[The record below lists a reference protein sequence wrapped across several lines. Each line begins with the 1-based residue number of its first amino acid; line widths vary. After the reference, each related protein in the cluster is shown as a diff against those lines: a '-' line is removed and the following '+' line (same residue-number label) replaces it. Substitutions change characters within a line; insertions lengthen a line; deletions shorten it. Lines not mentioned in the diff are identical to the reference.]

1 MTPLDIME
9 ALRDVPADLIEMPC
23 SMAEDHGGS
32 PVSSAGTAANVQ
44 AAPADTEAPAGTRFG
59 HTLLPYL
66 LTAGC
71 AAACIAGFAVIVRF
85 SGGTDPVTTQSALPE
100 NAVTEIYPETTAAAV
115 QTTAA
120 VTAVNTHTVT
130 AYGQTVTVTQQTVT
144 QHTVT
149 QTVTAVTTA
158 AAETAAPEVP
168 AEQTAPQ
175 ETAAPAPD
183 LPAEPEDTRY
193 GRVIDGVY
201 YEMGDVTMDGVIDYY
216 DAKEAQRLY
225 VEMSCETAQFE
236 ERMLLC
242 SVLNRDGVY
251 TKIDKTNRGPEDLYG
266 KGPDPK
272 EGFMWWPFNVD
283 DAQYIW
289 VYVNLRQV
297 HEDLTMQAFLD
308 MTKDEVAQMLAD
320 FKSHYR
326 TVGDDRFE
334 PSATTWGVVPI
345 DTPHGFFVDGQY
357 IVYGDLNLN
366 GRFDEGDAELYEL
379 IAQEYEAAAAA
390 AGEFEFSLRDEQ
402 YALAKPQYIN
412 SEGKYCSIYSSRSDY
427 PKMAALIRQY
437 VAMSE
442 AGEDLPPDLGN
453 FYEQYIAGQ
462 ENQ

>member
-44 AAPADTEAPAGTRFG
+44 AAPADTEAPAGKRFG

-100 NAVTEIYPETTAAAV
+100 NAVTEVYPETTAAAV
-115 QTTAA
+115 RTTAA
-120 VTAVNTHTVT
+120 VTSVNTQTVT
-130 AYGQTVTVTQQTVT
+130 AYVQTVTGTQQTVT

-158 AAETAAPEVP
+158 AAETDAAEPP

-201 YEMGDVTMDGVIDYY
+201 YEMGDVTMDGAIDYY
-216 DAKEAQRLY
+216 DAIEALQLFT
-225 VEMSCETAQFE
+225 EMTGGTAQFE

-242 SVLNRDGVY
+242 SVFHREGVY
-251 TKIDKTNRGPEDLYG
+251 MEIDKKHPGPEDRYG
-266 KGPDPK
+266 KGPEPK
-272 EGFMWWPFNVD
+272 KGFMWWPFNVD
-283 DAQYIW
+283 DAQYLW

-308 MTKDEVAQMLAD
+308 MTKDEVSQMLRD
-320 FKSHYR
+320 FDLHYR
-326 TVGDDRFE
+326 AVLNDQIGA
-334 PSATTWGVVPI
+334 SAMGVVPI
-345 DTPHGFFVDGQY
+345 GTPDGFFVDGQY

-390 AGEFEFSLRDEQ
+390 AGEYEFSLRDEQ
-402 YALAKPQYIN
+402 YALASPQYIN
-412 SEGKYCSIYSSRSDY
+412 SEGKYCYIYRSRSDY

-442 AGEDLPPDLGN
+442 AGEELPPDLGN

-462 ENQ
+462 ENP

>member
-23 SMAEDHGGS
+23 SMAEDHSGS

-44 AAPADTEAPAGTRFG
+44 AAPAAADTPAGMRYG
-59 HTLLPYL
+59 HTILPYL

-71 AAACIAGFAVIVRF
+71 TAACIAGFALIVRF

-120 VTAVNTHTVT
+120 VTSVNTQTVT
-130 AYGQTVTVTQQTVT
+130 AYVHTVTGTQQTVT
-144 QHTVT
+144 QHTAA
-149 QTVTAVTTA
+149 QTVTAVTTETTEAA
-158 AAETAAPEVP
+158 AAEPP

-193 GRVIDGVY
+193 GRVIGGVY
-201 YEMGDVTMDGVIDYY
+201 YEMGDVTMDGAIDYY
-216 DAKEAQRLY
+216 DAIEALRLY
-225 VEMSCETAQFE
+225 TEMTTGAAQFE

-242 SVLNRDGVY
+242 SVWNRDGVY
-251 TKIDKTNRGPEDLYG
+251 TKIDKTHPGPEDRYG

-272 EGFMWWPFNVD
+272 VGFMWWPFYGD
-283 DAQYIW
+283 DAYYLW
-289 VYVNLRQV
+289 EYVNLRQV

-308 MTKDEVAQMLAD
+308 MTKDEVSQMLRD
-320 FKSHYR
+320 FDSHYR
-326 TVGDDRFE
+326 AVLNGE
-334 PSATTWGVVPI
+334 IGASAMGIVPI
-345 DTPHGFFVDGQY
+345 GTPDGFFVDGQY

-379 IAQEYEAAAAA
+379 IAQEYEAAR
-390 AGEFEFSLRDEQ
+390 AGGGGYEFSLRDEQ
-402 YALAKPQYIN
+402 YALASSRYIN
-412 SEGKYCSIYSSRSDY
+412 SAGNYKYIKLGYRE
-427 PKMAALIRQY
+427 MAALIRQY

-442 AGEDLPPDLGN
+442 AGEELPQDLGN

-462 ENQ
+462 ENP

>member
-23 SMAEDHGGS
+23 SMAEDLGES

-44 AAPADTEAPAGTRFG
+44 AAPAAADMPAGMRYG
-59 HTLLPYL
+59 HTILPYL

-120 VTAVNTHTVT
+120 ATSVNTQTVT
-130 AYGQTVTVTQQTVT
+130 AYVQTVTGTQQTVT
-144 QHTVT
+144 QHTAA

-158 AAETAAPEVP
+158 AAETDAAEPP

-175 ETAAPAPD
+175 ETAAPD
-183 LPAEPEDTRY
+183 VPAEPEDTRY
-193 GRVIDGVY
+193 GRVIGGVY
-201 YEMGDVTMDGVIDYY
+201 YEMGDVTMDGAIDYY
-216 DAKEAQRLY
+216 DAIEALRLY
-225 VEMSCETAQFE
+225 TEMTTGAAQFE

-242 SVLNRDGVY
+242 SVWNRDGVY
-251 TKIDKTNRGPEDLYG
+251 TKIDKTHPGPEDRYG

-272 EGFMWWPFNVD
+272 VGFMWWPFYGD
-283 DAQYIW
+283 DAQYLW
-289 VYVNLRQV
+289 EYVNLRQV

-308 MTKDEVAQMLAD
+308 MTKDEVSQMLWD
-320 FKSHYR
+320 FDSHYR
-326 TVGDDRFE
+326 AVLNDQIGA
-334 PSATTWGVVPI
+334 SAMGVVPI
-345 DTPHGFFVDGQY
+345 GTPDGFFVDGQY

-390 AGEFEFSLRDEQ
+390 AGGFEFSLRDEQ
-402 YALAKPQYIN
+402 YALASCRYIN
-412 SEGKYCSIYSSRSDY
+412 SEGNYRSLYNNLKDY

-437 VAMSE
+437 VEMSE
-442 AGEDLPPDLGN
+442 AGAELPQDLGN

-462 ENQ
+462 ENP